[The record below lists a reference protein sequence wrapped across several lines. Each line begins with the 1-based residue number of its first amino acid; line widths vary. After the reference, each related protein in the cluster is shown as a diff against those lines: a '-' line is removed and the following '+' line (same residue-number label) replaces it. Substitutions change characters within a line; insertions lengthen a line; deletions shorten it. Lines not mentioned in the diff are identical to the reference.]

1 MANAAPSPAL
11 RVSLRECLA
20 LVAAVAVSCAA
31 LKYANG
37 YWLSALSIVLFLTV
51 MAAAI
56 IALVDRGSRQAT
68 AMGFLTGVLMYAVLV
83 QTQDRV
89 SQAYGTLPTTDLTWR
104 IYAAMSTS
112 WYEEQSTGKRVE
124 ELPTGA
130 IIVGRNGMGG
140 GMGGVIGGLPQ
151 KAYVQWQLPDPE
163 YFTRIAHAFWALAFG
178 YFAAK
183 FARWVYARRLRE
195 QEAR

>member
-1 MANAAPSPAL
+1 M
-11 RVSLRECLA
+11 
-20 LVAAVAVSCAA
+20 
-31 LKYANG
+31 
-37 YWLSALSIVLFLTV
+37 FLTV

-56 IALVDRGSRQAT
+56 IALVDCGSRQAT

-83 QTQDRV
+83 QTQDSE

-112 WYEEQSTGKRVE
+112 WYEEQATGKRVE
-124 ELPTGA
+124 QLPTA
-130 IIVGRNGMGG
+130 SIVVGRHGMGM
-140 GMGGVIGGLPQ
+140 GMGSGMAGLPQ
-151 KAYVQWQLPDPE
+151 KAYVQWQLPDAE

-183 FARWVYARRLRE
+183 FARWVYGRRLRE
-195 QEAR
+195 QNALSPPAAG